1 MMQKHPFIATIM
13 AAALFLPVTAKGDS
27 LITGQVVKVD
37 GPTGTITVRHGPI
50 AHLGLIAAN
59 KVDAFRV
66 TGNVMEGMAFN
77 ALRTG
82 DQIKFQAERINGELT
97 ITSAS
102 KN

>member
-1 MMQKHPFIATIM
+1 
-13 AAALFLPVTAKGDS
+13 V
-27 LITGQVVKVD
+27 
-37 GPTGTITVRHGPI
+37 
-50 AHLGLIAAN
+50 
-59 KVDAFRV
+59 
-66 TGNVMEGMAFN
+66 AFN